1 MEKLRT
7 LFHIIKHITGFLQC
21 GEKERSYCR
30 WKACNIAVSCK
41 RYEHIVYFTNIK
53 INRCNV
59 KKVYVLFKHR
69 RVRSDKGVL
78 RKVSVR
84 QIHHIKRAAVKK
96 PLMSSKQ
103 VFEAAGVSG
112 EEPLDAGSCR
122 GLLVCIKLYFP
133 SPMPT
138 RRNGCSGLRHTWRHI
153 FKTVLFT
160 DECRA
165 TLEGPGGVSSGWL
178 VDGHQVPTRLQ
189 SQQGAGGVMFW
200 AGIMGSERIGPFSVS
215 EWPLQNICS
224 S

>member
-53 INRCNV
+53 INHCNV

-103 VFEAAGVSG
+103 VFEATGVSG

-153 FKTVLFT
+153 FKTVLFVSCYT
-160 DECRA
+160 GRSRWSEIWMV
-165 TLEGPGGVSSGWL
+165 GGWPPSPNKAAKSARRWRSDVLGWNH
-178 VDGHQVPTRLQ
+178 GK
-189 SQQGAGGVMFW
+189 W
-200 AGIMGSERIGPFSVS
+200 ADRPV
-215 EWPLQNICS
+215 
-224 S
+224 